1 LTPARCAHAPARRH
15 ITHHRRG
22 PMGIAPFSRVRE
34 RARSAR
40 RASGATD
47 GRAAHAHS
55 GSAPATKSPWR
66 GAPALSSIFRNA
78 VLTVRR
84 PFTASGQLHI
94 LHARNVARHQLCRA
108 RAPLR
113 TGRRCEEN
121 PSWPAHASVLRG
133 GACTETRHLKRPR
146 MAQISAESWTGNGS
160 VLTSLRLS
168 GKLRHSPCAQCAVWW
183 CPVLLA

>member
-22 PMGIAPFSRVRE
+22 PMGVAPLSRVRE

-47 GRAAHAHS
+47 GRAAHAHP

-66 GAPALSSIFRNA
+66 GAPSLNSIFRNA

-94 LHARNVARHQLCRA
+94 LHVRNVARHQLCRA
-108 RAPLR
+108 RAVANAPPLR
-113 TGRRCEEN
+113 GKRDV
-121 PSWPAHASVLRG
+121 ASARQCPQKWRVHRST
-133 GACTETRHLKRPR
+133 APE
-146 MAQISAESWTGNGS
+146 ANQNGTTQCGVVDRERT
-160 VLTSLRLS
+160 VLTSLHLS